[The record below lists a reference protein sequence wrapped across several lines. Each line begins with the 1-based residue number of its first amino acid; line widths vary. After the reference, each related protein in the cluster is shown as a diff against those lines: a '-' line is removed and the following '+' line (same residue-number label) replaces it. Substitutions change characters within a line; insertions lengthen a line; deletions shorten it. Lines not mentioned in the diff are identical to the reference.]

1 MYTIHERKRHQEV
14 EAHLKLLV
22 EHDPEAFWFVVMDN
36 ASAHTTPMLDGFL
49 KQYKDTIEPVFLPTY
64 SPHLNLIEKL
74 WRFCRGQM
82 TKNHFYENLK
92 ALCEAVV
99 DWLLKLPFSQFCS
112 LMGIDEANLGFV
124 FQL

>member
-1 MYTIHERKRHQEV
+1 
-14 EAHLKLLV
+14 
-22 EHDPEAFWFVVMDN
+22 
-36 ASAHTTPMLDGFL
+36 MLDGFWE
-49 KQYKDTIEPVFLPTY
+49 QYKDTIEPVFLPTY

-74 WRFCRGQM
+74 WRLCRGQM

-99 DWLLKLPFSQFCS
+99 DWLLKLPFSKFCS
-112 LMGIDEANLGFV
+112 LMGIDESNLGFG